1 MKLKNNFMI
10 IIKKFVKEYRFKK
23 RYSYQLNNFTID
35 ISIVK
40 SNKSRNIV
48 IANLSD
54 VLENYEIEIECNKVN
69 INLDIIS
76 SILRYMTAFR
86 QISNNSYFIT
96 KKSLNQDILQQYQSM
111 LKKHGFK
118 SIGPKPITLTKKLFL
133 I

>member
-10 IIKKFVKEYRFKK
+10 IIKFVKEYRFKK

-76 SILRYMTAFR
+76 SILRYMTVLCRFL
-86 QISNNSYFIT
+86 IIV
-96 KKSLNQDILQQYQSM
+96 ILL
-111 LKKHGFK
+111 LKIFK
-118 SIGPKPITLTKKLFL
+118 SRYFTAISIYVKKTWFKYWF
-133 I
+133 